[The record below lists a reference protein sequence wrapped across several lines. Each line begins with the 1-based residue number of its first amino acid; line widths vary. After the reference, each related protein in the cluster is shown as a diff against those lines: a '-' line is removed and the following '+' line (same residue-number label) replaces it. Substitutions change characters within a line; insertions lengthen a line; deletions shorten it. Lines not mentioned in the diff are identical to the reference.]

1 MKNMETYW
9 SLFTIYPLI
18 NPEVFHTQEDPRY
31 AIFYFTDIVSS
42 LYHLGRL
49 GDNNVIALLQK
60 LVSGNTGMEKIDG
73 ISDDDYH
80 TRGGYDSPYKGHEVD
95 TWIAILED

>member
-1 MKNMETYW
+1 MQFST
-9 SLFTIYPLI
+9 
-18 NPEVFHTQEDPRY
+18 
-31 AIFYFTDIVSS
+31 FTDIVSS

-49 GDNNVIALLQK
+49 GDNNVIAWLQK

-95 TWIAILED
+95 TWISYFRGLGINVNVIGGN